1 MVHHGHWIHRPRPD
15 GLAGRRESA
24 QGRPQGSRMESLRR
38 ERFHTRTLW
47 PALSR
52 FAATREPIGP
62 RPMNPMSMVH
72 HPCQNFPL
80 PSGCK
85 AQLPVLARERQR
97 EMERRAGTDS
107 AFRPDPAAVRF
118 HNAARDCQ
126 SEADATPVAAT
137 TLPEFLEQTIEVLL
151 GDAGARAD

>member
-1 MVHHGHWIHRPRPD
+1 
-15 GLAGRRESA
+15 
-24 QGRPQGSRMESLRR
+24 
-38 ERFHTRTLW
+38 
-47 PALSR
+47 
-52 FAATREPIGP
+52 
-62 RPMNPMSMVH
+62 MVH

-137 TLPEFLEQTIEVLL
+137 TLPEFLEQTIEVSWAMPGPESMTTIAASVSRRSRLSTMFP
-151 GDAGARAD
+151 RAAQTSGHSPPGYSIPA